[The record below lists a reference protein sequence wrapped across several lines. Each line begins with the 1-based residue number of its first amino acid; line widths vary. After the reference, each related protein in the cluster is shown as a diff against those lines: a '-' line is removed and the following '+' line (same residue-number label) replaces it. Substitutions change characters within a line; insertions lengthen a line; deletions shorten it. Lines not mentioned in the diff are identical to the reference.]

1 MRRRRDL
8 EPSYAAGVVR
18 RVISVKIVILAIV
31 WALFVS
37 AVIQFGQLLQDG
49 GFDKHPTG
57 ATALLVVCGFLAGG
71 CYSLTRLYLRER
83 REDR

>member
-1 MRRRRDL
+1 M
-8 EPSYAAGVVR
+8 
-18 RVISVKIVILAIV
+18 ISVKIVILVIV

-37 AVIQFGQLLQDG
+37 AVVQFGQLLRDG

-57 ATALLVVCGFLAGG
+57 ATALLVVCGFLAGW